1 MVGLFVSFVTKQL
14 KLMEDKQVEKAI
26 ELLKKMSNNKRVN
39 PADNRKWLEIP
50 LDIRMKVIKAINHE

>member
-1 MVGLFVSFVTKQL
+1 
-14 KLMEDKQVEKAI
+14 MEDKQVEKAI